1 MDMDTGVEA
10 GRNKGGQKAD
20 TEVEVEVGKET
31 DVNTNSVRNSN
42 VGTGKD
48 TEM

>member
-1 MDMDTGVEA
+1 MDMGTEA

-20 TEVEVEVGKET
+20 TEADVEVGKET
-31 DVNTNSVRNSN
+31 DVNANSVRNSN

-48 TEM
+48 MEM